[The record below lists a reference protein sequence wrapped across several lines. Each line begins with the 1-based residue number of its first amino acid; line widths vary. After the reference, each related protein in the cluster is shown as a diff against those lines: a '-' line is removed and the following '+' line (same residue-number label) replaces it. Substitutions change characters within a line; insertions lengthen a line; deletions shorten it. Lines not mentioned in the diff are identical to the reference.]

1 MHYLANSYRNGGIM
15 LGYTET
21 DIAVMTDAMEDAIK
35 SGRLSDEI
43 TDGLEK
49 AMSFFDGLW
58 SEGYFD

>member
-1 MHYLANSYRNGGIM
+1 M

-21 DIAVMTDAMEDAIK
+21 DIAIMTDAMEDAIK

-58 SEGYFD
+58 SEGYLSLIHISEPTRPY

>member
-1 MHYLANSYRNGGIM
+1 MM

-35 SGRLSDEI
+35 SGRLSSEI

-58 SEGYFD
+58 AEGYFD